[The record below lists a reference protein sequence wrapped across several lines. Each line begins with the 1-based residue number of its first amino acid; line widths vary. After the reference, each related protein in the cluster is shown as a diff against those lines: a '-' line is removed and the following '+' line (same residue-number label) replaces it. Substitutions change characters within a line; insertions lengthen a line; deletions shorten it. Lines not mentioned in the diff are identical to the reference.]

1 MSLRDWLRNTWLTE
15 HETSREEITDLLSV
29 IDRDLHDCQASGL
42 SADWQLNIAYNAAL
56 QVAIAG
62 LAAEGYR
69 TTRDSHHYRAI
80 QSLTFTLGLGNR
92 TITQLDAFRKKRNIG
107 EYERS
112 GGTSDQEAREMISL
126 AARLREELLRWLKK
140 EHLELVPK

>member
-1 MSLRDWLRNTWLTE
+1 MVDST
-15 HETSREEITDLLSV
+15 
-29 IDRDLHDCQASGL
+29 G
-42 SADWQLNIAYNAAL
+42 
-56 QVAIAG
+56 
-62 LAAEGYR
+62 AAEGYR

-140 EHLELVPK
+140 EHLELVPKCTPPNEPNKTSIQTITSP